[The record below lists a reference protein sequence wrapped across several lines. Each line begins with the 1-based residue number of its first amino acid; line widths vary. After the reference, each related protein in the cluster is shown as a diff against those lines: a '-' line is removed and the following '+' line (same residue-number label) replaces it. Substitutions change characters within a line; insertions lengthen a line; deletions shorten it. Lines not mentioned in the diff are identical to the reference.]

1 MVDHPSKEDL
11 SGGGFTSL
19 QSGTGPEQIPT
30 EKGAFDSGNFLEVVR
45 RAESSGDDSA
55 VNAKSGATGRYQFME
70 STWISLMEKNPD
82 AGLRADG
89 RTDGAQQEI
98 AMGLLTEENKANLE
112 SKGIPVTNGNMYVM
126 HTLGAGRGSRILRA
140 AMNGDTRPASEFVS
154 DQVVKQNPTWFK
166 NKPTSQELVDLLALK
181 VEPGELEGDIFT
193 TVQKPISK
201 ISPTEPIDKLPIEV
215 RKPIEPS
222 GIEIPGG
229 IAAELHPTQEIRETP
244 DIEIKPR
251 GEVPSTPSPA
261 VPVSKMPPT
270 EQRDT
275 DRLPIKAKTPEKV
288 FVPNAIS
295 PVPMIKGVD
304 PRFSD
309 IAAVPHTPSPVTTP
323 ELLQPTQ
330 RVDTEIK
337 PIIRPTTSPRE
348 TTDSVIKK
356 PSDQDPGD
364 ELKDTSLSKQEQL
377 NKAWEAEYQRDALIH
392 PDKVGRESKQEPVE
406 PEVDVDNR
414 DPGKDRQNAE
424 TQQEIEQQRREYE
437 ESKEEREKNWSYCG
451 TVYRR

>member
-1 MVDHPSKEDL
+1 PEYDEFGNLPSPPLNFDRILQNKKVEVNDRKVKSLKAVLPQKENTAAQVKEQKQKTSEWANEHNIELPEMPMVDHPPKEDL

-140 AMNGDTRPASEFVS
+140 AMNGDTRPASELVS

-181 VEPGELEGDIFT
+181 VEPGELEGSDTFT
-193 TVQKPISK
+193 
-201 ISPTEPIDKLPIEV
+201 
-215 RKPIEPS
+215 
-222 GIEIPGG
+222 
-229 IAAELHPTQEIRETP
+229 
-244 DIEIKPR
+244 
-251 GEVPSTPSPA
+251 
-261 VPVSKMPPT
+261 
-270 EQRDT
+270 
-275 DRLPIKAKTPEKV
+275 
-288 FVPNAIS
+288 
-295 PVPMIKGVD
+295 
-304 PRFSD
+304 
-309 IAAVPHTPSPVTTP
+309 
-323 ELLQPTQ
+323 
-330 RVDTEIK
+330 
-337 PIIRPTTSPRE
+337 
-348 TTDSVIKK
+348 
-356 PSDQDPGD
+356 
-364 ELKDTSLSKQEQL
+364 
-377 NKAWEAEYQRDALIH
+377 
-392 PDKVGRESKQEPVE
+392 
-406 PEVDVDNR
+406 
-414 DPGKDRQNAE
+414 
-424 TQQEIEQQRREYE
+424 
-437 ESKEEREKNWSYCG
+437 
-451 TVYRR
+451 